1 MKPIEFTGSN
11 AVFESDSPD
20 ILPLPALVA
29 GTETAEVVTC
39 WSLDADELKR
49 VNETGVV
56 WICVTTFGR
65 PVQPIFVTTN
75 RDDLF
80 EIDEPETESE
90 S

>member
-1 MKPIEFTGSN
+1 MKPIEFTGAN
-11 AVFESDSPD
+11 AVFDSGLPD
-20 ILPLPALVA
+20 VLPLPALVVE
-29 GTETAEVVTC
+29 TETADVVTC
-39 WSLDADELKR
+39 WSLDADELKK
-49 VNETGVV
+49 VAETGVV